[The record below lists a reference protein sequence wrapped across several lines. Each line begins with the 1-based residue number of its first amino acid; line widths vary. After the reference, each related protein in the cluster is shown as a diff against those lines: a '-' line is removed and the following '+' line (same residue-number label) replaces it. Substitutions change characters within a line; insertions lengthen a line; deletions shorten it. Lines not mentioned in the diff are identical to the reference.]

1 MKEIK
6 LFDYQEDMKER
17 IEKAFE
23 SHQSVMVQMPT
34 GTGKTILLAEVVKSE
49 KLKGKNPDGEK
60 SEKLKGKNPCVWIVV
75 HRRELVEQIKATLA
89 KQLDSSLF
97 TFHSSLNPLDSSL
110 FTFHSSLNPLDS
122 SLFTLPSSLTTR
134 VFSIQWLSKHY
145 HELEEKPSLIIID
158 EAHHAV
164 AKTYK
169 EVMDAYPEAKKLGLT
184 ATPCRLTKRGFTDLF
199 DVLLQSWSVKK
210 FIADGWLSLYDY
222 MSIREDSED
231 WRLVNSLKKRGA
243 DGDFSLREMSE
254 KLNVQPSIERLCDT
268 ILRYAPD
275 KKGITYA
282 IDIAHAE
289 RIAQYYREHGLNAV
303 AISSKTPPEERK
315 QIIERFKNT
324 NCHEI
329 ERDSNT
335 NYHELPTNCHEL
347 SSNCR
352 QFKTQNSCSGK
363 RLYEPSAKLK
373 ILITVDLFGEGF
385 DCPDVEFIQL
395 ARPTLSLAKYL
406 QQVGRGMRVF
416 EGKKYCLILD
426 NVGLYRLFGL
436 PSDDRDWQ
444 AMFEG
449 RIAGKG
455 ILTGEVEG
463 QYNIAYSVCNE
474 QERITSDA
482 RTELITVMTHEGQ
495 RMDLEEAYGYEIVGN
510 NEGLS
515 GVVDKDGKEVLP
527 CEYNKVELKAY
538 GIAKLYSRRKIDRE
552 RPWMDLRNG
561 VRFFKRP
568 RIEKHGF
575 MEFSTTDG
583 LRLYPRVK
591 TRKMDENSFVLRN
604 ALGNGTDE
612 GLRFRNFFV
621 QPSEPDRLYMFKEK
635 IEDLSIWEDE
645 QGGLAWRKVWDTM
658 LHPMTAEELAER
670 RNTWKEEVKQ
680 FEGEKK
686 QYIRFF
692 RPEIKINYIE
702 GKTQLADYKEP
713 ANLRVNCVTKNNYQ
727 VYYRR
732 HCMDKWE
739 SLGSYAKIYPQAYGI
754 RVVQS
759 REGKYLVRTE
769 LYKPMEMPEQT
780 YEFAELQDNTLLH
793 FTEQGKEY
801 WVYLEN
807 MTCFTRKPEFVTIGF
822 MDFLKIG
829 GVYMRC
835 GRNNGETYRRAEI
848 RMYDDICF
856 LGLREVFIK
865 TAYRQHHYYIQQRSL
880 DGKHFVLS
888 DSMKPK
894 ESSTWFDMYY
904 DGKNTPI
911 VERRK
916 KDYEI
921 YGVKTR

>member
-60 SEKLKGKNPCVWIVV
+60 SEELKGKNPCVWIVV
-75 HRRELVEQIKATLA
+75 HRRELVEQIKETLA

-110 FTFHSSLNPLDS
+110 Y
-122 SLFTLPSSLTTR
+122 TLRSSLTTR

-268 ILRYAPD
+268 VMRYAAN

-335 NYHELPTNCHEL
+335 NCHEL

-352 QFKTQNSCSGK
+352 QFKIQNSCSGK

-449 RIAGKG
+449 RVAGKG

-463 QYNIAYSVCNE
+463 PYNIAYSVCNE
-474 QERITSDA
+474 QERISSDA

-510 NEGLS
+510 KEGLS

-591 TRKMDENSFVLRN
+591 TRKMDENCFVLRN

-645 QGGLAWRKVWDTM
+645 QGGLAWRKAWDTM

-807 MTCFTRKPEFVTIGF
+807 MTCFTREPEFVTIGF

-856 LGLREVFIK
+856 LGLREVFVK